1 LKIMLEARMTTQA
14 VGSTRGRLTRQRV
27 LGTALALVD
36 REGLDAL
43 SMRRLAADLD
53 VEAMAL
59 YRYAPGKEALLA
71 GLVEQIFGEL
81 HERLDAGEA
90 LPGLREEL
98 HRLGQAAYQV
108 AASHPHVMPLLVT
121 RLITVPTTQR
131 SAPELRMPERVF
143 AALHAAGVDDRT
155 AVATYRAFSVWVLG
169 SAIVDRRVS
178 VDTADEPEPAFRLG
192 LHRLHRDY
200 PRLRALAP
208 IIAESDG
215 AEDFRVGLEALF
227 DSLGL
232 PKTTRT
238 RGKSAAKRR
247 AAPRPTSTTTART
260 TSAEA
265 SKVKG
270 VTAASQKRGTRSA
283 KTAKGVQAAK

>member
-1 LKIMLEARMTTQA
+1 MTTQA
-14 VGSTRGRLTRQRV
+14 VGSTRGRLTRERV
-27 LGTALALVD
+27 LSAALALVD

-71 GLVEQIFGEL
+71 GLVERIFGEL
-81 HERLDAGEA
+81 HERLDAGDA
-90 LPGLREEL
+90 LPELREEL
-98 HRLGQAAYQV
+98 HRLGEAAYHV

-121 RLITVPTTQR
+121 QLITVPTTQR

-143 AALHAAGVDDRT
+143 AALQAAGVDDRT

-215 AEDFRVGLEALF
+215 SDDFRAGLEALF

-232 PKTTRT
+232 PETTGT
-238 RGKSAAKRR
+238 RGRSAAKRR
-247 AAPRPTSTTTART
+247 GAPRPTSTAAAPGTP
-260 TSAEA
+260 AEA
-265 SKVKG
+265 SKAKG
-270 VTAASQKRGTRSA
+270 VAAESRTRGTRSA
-283 KTAKGVQAAK
+283 KTTKAMATAKKAADKPSR